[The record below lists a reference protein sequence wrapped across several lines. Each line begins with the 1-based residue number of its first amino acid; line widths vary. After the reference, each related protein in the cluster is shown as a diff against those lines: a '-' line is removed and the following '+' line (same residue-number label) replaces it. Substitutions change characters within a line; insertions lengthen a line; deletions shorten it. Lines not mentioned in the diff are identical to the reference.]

1 MLTDR
6 QLDNRVKKIQLTEK
20 QIQDLQEYVDALKT
34 EIKAEMT
41 ERSADEIRTD
51 NFIIRW
57 KKVITNRLDSK
68 SLKKDF
74 PDIYKAFTK
83 QSETKRFTIA

>member
-6 QLDNRVKKIQLTEK
+6 QLENRVKKIQLTEK
-20 QIQDLQEYVDALKT
+20 QIQDLQEYVDALKN

-57 KKVITNRLDSK
+57 KKVVTNRLDSK